1 MAGGARAV
9 GAPSWA
15 SVSCSLPPSL
25 ARSGTPSDHR
35 DKPSWADHHF
45 FFFCFC
51 DDLGP
56 RGRKHPVSRDRLRGL
71 FRRQVRSEL
80 RFTKSWSPAFSP
92 TMDSHYILESWSNA
106 DRRHPLPRFVHHR
119 CPANQSLFSARADKA
134 RLHLTCLFGSG
145 RVATVMFMVPQV
157 QQPGLKGA
165 LCESQRRPGPA

>member
-51 DDLGP
+51 DGLGP
-56 RGRKHPVSRDRLRGL
+56 RGRKHPVSGDRLRGL

-106 DRRHPLPRFVHHR
+106 DRRPLSHDLCTTEFLLISPF
-119 CPANQSLFSARADKA
+119 SLLVQMKLGYASPICLARDAWP
-134 RLHLTCLFGSG
+134 L
-145 RVATVMFMVPQV
+145 
-157 QQPGLKGA
+157 
-165 LCESQRRPGPA
+165 